1 MATEIVDKKKNTQE
15 VIVEGKSKGLNT
27 FLWVLVVIF
36 FAAAAIGNIYFQQ
49 IYSLPIRVWL
59 LH

>member
-27 FLWVLVVIF
+27 FLWV
-36 FAAAAIGNIYFQQ
+36 
-49 IYSLPIRVWL
+49 
-59 LH
+59 